1 MKKKLYHENKINWYL
16 YIGGAIT
23 AVMVGMI
30 LLGAVWTPYDPGAM
44 DAACKADAPS
54 FAHIMGTDNFGR
66 DIFSRV
72 LQGAGTTLFISSCV
86 VLIGTVF
93 GVIIGGLTGYFGG
106 WGDEFLMRICDAITA
121 FPSILLALVVI
132 AVVGPG
138 KWNVIWVLGILF
150 IPSFARIVRSEF
162 AKCKHLN
169 YVKSARLMGVGPVRI
184 MVRHILP
191 NTFPVLLPAISI
203 GFNNAVLAEAS
214 MSFLGIGVSA
224 TEASLGRMLSDGQSY
239 LMRGLPWYPLFVG
252 LVIVLLILGFSML
265 GEGLQQRRRR

>member
-44 DAACKADAPS
+44 DAACKADVPS

-106 WGDEFLMRICDAITA
+106 WGDELLMRICDAITA
-121 FPSILLALVVI
+121 FPVFCWRWL
-132 AVVGPG
+132 
-138 KWNVIWVLGILF
+138 
-150 IPSFARIVRSEF
+150 
-162 AKCKHLN
+162 
-169 YVKSARLMGVGPVRI
+169 
-184 MVRHILP
+184 
-191 NTFPVLLPAISI
+191 
-203 GFNNAVLAEAS
+203 
-214 MSFLGIGVSA
+214 
-224 TEASLGRMLSDGQSY
+224 
-239 LMRGLPWYPLFVG
+239 
-252 LVIVLLILGFSML
+252 
-265 GEGLQQRRRR
+265 